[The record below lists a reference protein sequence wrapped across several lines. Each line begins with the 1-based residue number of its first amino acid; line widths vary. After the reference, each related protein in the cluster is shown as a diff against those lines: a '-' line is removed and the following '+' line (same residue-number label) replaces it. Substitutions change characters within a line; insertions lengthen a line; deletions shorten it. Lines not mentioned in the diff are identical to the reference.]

1 MKNVHCQSKNAPMMY
16 LNSCCLI
23 FSLGYQNNISCSYDN
38 CLILISLQMR
48 YFTTQAQKSRE
59 KGESRNSSIL
69 TSILTSSSMI
79 KRRRK
84 NSSILAKSKLF
95 FCFFLFSLKALG
107 NGLIHP
113 EMQRKNFTF
122 VWGWY
127 HLLRVANF
135 N

>member
-38 CLILISLQMR
+38 CLILISLQTR

-95 FCFFLFSLKALG
+95 FCFFLFSLKVLG
-107 NGLIHP
+107 KHWKWSDSSRNATKKFHFCVGVVS
-113 EMQRKNFTF
+113 FTQ
-122 VWGWY
+122 GC
-127 HLLRVANF
+127 
-135 N
+135 